1 MCFCRVRRMFLGIY
15 MGELYML
22 CRMLYYA
29 LTCVLIV
36 VVLVY
41 TPLILFTQKLG
52 RFALLQ

>member
-36 VVLVY
+36 VLLVLY
-41 TPLILFTQKLG
+41 TVDIYYQKLG
-52 RFALLQ
+52 GFALLQ

>member
-1 MCFCRVRRMFLGIY
+1 MFLGIY